1 MLPKIIKDAILS
13 VEGTSFAG
21 RIENIEWPKLARKME
36 EWRGGGMMGPIEVDL
51 GAEKMEMSFEMPEQ
65 DAELLKQFGISSASG
80 IRFRINA
87 SAENDSPDNTSDAV
101 EVIALGRIREIEL
114 GQYKGG
120 DLQQTKYAIALS
132 TFKYSNNGS
141 EILDIDHLN
150 NIFKVGG
157 TDLLEKRRENL
168 RQ

>member
-13 VEGTSFAG
+13 VEGTAFAG

-36 EWRGGGMMGPIEVDL
+36 EWRGGGMMGAVEVDL

-65 DAELLKQFGISSASG
+65 DAELLKQFGATSVGA

-87 SAENDSPDNTSDAV
+87 SAENDSPDNSSDAI
-101 EVIALGRIREIEL
+101 EVIATGRIKEIEL

-120 DLQQTKYAIALS
+120 DLQQSKYAVALA

-141 EILDIDHLN
+141 DILDIDHLN
-150 NIFKVGG
+150 NIFKVAG

>member
-21 RIENIEWPKLARKME
+21 RVENIEWPKLARKME
-36 EWRGGGMMGPIEVDL
+36 EWRGGGMMGPVEVDL

-65 DAELLKQFGISSASG
+65 DAELLKQFGVLSVSG
-80 IRFRINA
+80 TRFRINA
-87 SAENDSPDNTSDAV
+87 SAENDSPDNTSDAI
-101 EVIALGRIREIEL
+101 EVIGLGRIKEIEL

-120 DLQQTKYAIALS
+120 DLQQTKYAVSLS
-132 TFKYSNNGS
+132 AFRYSNNGTD
-141 EILDIDHLN
+141 IFDIDHLN
-150 NIFKVGG
+150 NIFKVDGK
-157 TDLLEKRRENL
+157 DLLEKRRENL